1 MSALR
6 VLHVDDEPD
15 IRELVEISLLMDN
28 DLSVRSCSS
37 GNEALTAAAEWSP
50 DIILMD
56 VMMPVMDGPQTLNH
70 LRENQATAQIPVVF
84 MTARAQTREL
94 AHFLSLGA
102 AGVIPK
108 PFDPISLAGT
118 VRHYLTGGP
127 NGLDALKAKF
137 VLRARN
143 DAATLAA
150 LSADAAGD
158 LKPVSRRIGQIAHAL
173 AGSAGIHRFDA
184 VATAAGRL
192 EQAAED
198 LAEADGKGGTV
209 ESAIDDL
216 VEAIAQECRD
226 PGDNSPGRAR
236 TH

>member
-15 IRELVEISLLMDN
+15 IRELVEISLQMDAN
-28 DLSVRSCSS
+28 LAVRSCSS
-37 GNEALTAAAEWSP
+37 GDEALTAAVEWAP

-56 VMMPVMDGPQTLNH
+56 VMMPVMDGPQTLSH
-70 LRENQATAQIPVVF
+70 LRENTATAQIPVVF

-108 PFDPISLAGT
+108 PFDPISLAGA
-118 VRHYLTGGP
+118 VRNYLNG
-127 NGLDALKAKF
+127 NVKGLDELRVKF
-137 VLRARN
+137 IIRARN

-158 LKPVSRRIGQIAHAL
+158 LKPSAGRIGQIAHAL
-173 AGSAGIHRFDA
+173 SG
-184 VATAAGRL
+184 AAGVYGFEAVGAAATRL
-192 EQAAED
+192 EE
-198 LAEADGKGGTV
+198 LV
-209 ESAIDDL
+209 DDL
-216 VEAIAQECRD
+216 IETGGDGQEVEAAITQLIEAVTRD
-226 PGDNSPGRAR
+226 CLGETPRAR
-236 TH
+236 RHNGH